1 MRMPRRARHAL
12 EVSGMPDPSTS
23 AGAMAAP
30 DHGDGYACAQ
40 AWSALTAAHAILT
53 ERLGLA
59 LLDATG
65 LSINDFEVLLRLEGV
80 PSPGLRLGD
89 LQDTVRLSQ
98 PALSRM
104 AARLENRALLRRAGD
119 PTDRRGVVLTITPA
133 GQRTLCRAAAVH
145 AEIVQAALLDQLTPA
160 EHDQLADLLI
170 RIAEGSPMGP
180 TARRSRCGLR
190 QGPPG
195 PHGNRRVT
203 RAASRAERLAGAPAR
218 VPAIVW
224 RRPGVVPGCRRVAI

>member
-1 MRMPRRARHAL
+1 
-12 EVSGMPDPSTS
+12 MPDPSTS
-23 AGAMAAP
+23 SNATAAP
-30 DHGDGYACAQ
+30 DHGDGYACAR
-40 AWSALTAAHAILT
+40 AWSALTAAYAILT

-133 GQRTLCRAAAVH
+133 GQRTLRRAAAVH
-145 AEIVQAALLDQLTPA
+145 AETLQAALLDQLTPA
-160 EHDQLADLLI
+160 EHDQLADLLT
-170 RIAEGSPMGP
+170 RITEGSPM
-180 TARRSRCGLR
+180 
-190 QGPPG
+190 
-195 PHGNRRVT
+195 
-203 RAASRAERLAGAPAR
+203 
-218 VPAIVW
+218 
-224 RRPGVVPGCRRVAI
+224 